1 MGLAQLEAARALAP
15 LLAAHSEEGERSRRL
30 SRDVVE
36 ALVAGGFFRML
47 VPSSFGGAESDP
59 ATFVATVEEL
69 ARRDAAAGWCIAA
82 CATSGMVAAYID
94 EGAAQEVFGAGA
106 SVSGGVFAPR
116 GTAHHAS
123 DTYVVTGRWAF
134 ASGIDHCDWLMGG
147 CMVIEDGTRKMLAEG
162 RPDIRLAL
170 FPASEV
176 EVIDTWNVSGLR
188 GTGSHDMQVHEVRVP
203 AERTTSLLTDKP
215 IERGPL
221 YAFPIFGLLAL
232 SIAGV
237 ALGIARAALDD
248 LVELAGGK
256 TPTLSSRRL
265 ADRHATQSAVGR
277 SEAALRAAR
286 ELLYAEIERGWAEA
300 RRHGEVSI
308 AEKGS
313 LRLAATHATAA
324 SAEVV
329 DAAYAL
335 GGGTSI
341 YETSPLQRHFRDVH
355 AATQHMLVGPQTW
368 ELTGRLLLGL
378 PTEDDQL

>member
-15 LLAAHSEEGERSRRL
+15 VLAAHSEEGERSRRL
-30 SRDVVE
+30 AREVVE

-47 VPSSFGGAESDP
+47 VPSSFGGTETEP

-69 ARRDAAAGWCIAA
+69 ARHDAAAGWCIAA

-94 EGAAQEVFGAGA
+94 EGAAQEVFGGDA

-116 GTAHHAS
+116 GTAHRES
-123 DTYVVTGRWAF
+123 DTYLVSGRWAF

-147 CMVIEDGTRKMLAEG
+147 CMVIENGTRRMLAEG
-162 RPDIRLAL
+162 RPDIRLVL
-170 FPASEV
+170 VPESEV
-176 EVIDTWNVSGLR
+176 EVIDTWDVSGLR

-256 TPTLSSRRL
+256 TPTLSARRL
-265 ADRHATQSAVGR
+265 ADRHATQSTVAR
-277 SEAALRAAR
+277 SEAALRATR

-308 AEKGS
+308 AEKAA
-313 LRLAATHATAA
+313 LRLAATHATTAA
-324 SAEVV
+324 AEAV

-378 PTEDDQL
+378 PTEADQL